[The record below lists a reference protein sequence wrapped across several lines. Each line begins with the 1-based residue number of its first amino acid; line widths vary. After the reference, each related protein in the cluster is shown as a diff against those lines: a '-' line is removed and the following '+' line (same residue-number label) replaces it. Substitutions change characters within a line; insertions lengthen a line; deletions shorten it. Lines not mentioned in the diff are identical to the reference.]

1 MNILDTVQDG
11 EVFENISVT
20 AEPGVDKDELAKAVQ
35 RAVDKVKIRFQDKLM
50 TPENMRD
57 LQTAIGDAARNV
69 PGVQDVRV
77 TPPITSNQ
85 PTIMQTVKINLNEG
99 TLSIV
104 DTEILEGKPVP
115 MPPWASRDRGEETD
129 RS

>member
-1 MNILDTVQDG
+1 MDTVQDG

-20 AEPGVDKDELAKAVQ
+20 AEYGVDKGELTKAVQ
-35 RAVDKVKIRFQDKLM
+35 RTVDKVKIRFQGKLM
-50 TPENMRD
+50 SPENMRD
-57 LQTAIGDAARNV
+57 LHTAIGDAARNV

-77 TPPITSNQ
+77 TPPVTGNQ
-85 PTIMQTVKINLNEG
+85 PTIIQTLKINPNDG

-115 MPPWASRDRGEETD
+115 MPPWASRNRGEETEN
-129 RS
+129 S